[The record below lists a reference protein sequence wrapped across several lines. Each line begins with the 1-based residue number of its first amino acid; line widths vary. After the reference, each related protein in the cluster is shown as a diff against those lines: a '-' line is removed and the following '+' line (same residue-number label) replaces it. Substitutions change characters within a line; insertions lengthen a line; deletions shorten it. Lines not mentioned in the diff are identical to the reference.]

1 MNKYEFLSFVLANSA
16 IVVIGSIVFL
26 IAFIFFLTVKTRKI
40 IERLD
45 DCSKLVNCHQI
56 ALQSFEQ
63 SSYTIDKHNKATLEF
78 LKEIRKI
85 LIAHKGEAF
94 DTQLLK
100 VIDEEMQSQL
110 NINKYDNVSNFEP
123 KETSYFTYFNP
134 KQKTVPKPTDERTE
148 IVYDEPFIEKPT
160 SKINTRQPNIFQ
172 NAADKIIEGF
182 NNVLLFKES
191 KPVDNSVDNVDN
203 QGQNKLPQKDIYC
216 IGRPPKEIKG
226 LPKAVTKE
234 EHFYLRDLKGWKNN

>member
-45 DCSKLVNCHQI
+45 DCSKMVNCHQI

-110 NINKYDNVSNFEP
+110 NINKYNNVSNFEP
-123 KETSYFTYFNP
+123 NKETSFFNP
-134 KQKTVPKPTDERTE
+134 KQKRIVPKQTDERTE
-148 IVYDEPFIEKPT
+148 VIYDEPFIEKPKI
-160 SKINTRQPNIFQ
+160 KINARQPNIFQ

-203 QGQNKLPQKDIYC
+203 QGQNKLPEKDIYC
-216 IGRPPKEIKG
+216 IGKPPKEIKG
-226 LPKAVTKE
+226 LPKAAMKE
-234 EHFYLRDLKGWKNN
+234 EQFFLKDLKGWKNN

>member
-26 IAFIFFLTVKTRKI
+26 IALIFFLTVKTRKI

-123 KETSYFTYFNP
+123 KETSYFNP
-134 KQKTVPKPTDERTE
+134 KQKTVPNKLNGE
-148 IVYDEPFIEKPT
+148 ITQVVYDEPFIEKPKNKSNYLEKAFQSAMKKIST
-160 SKINTRQPNIFQ
+160 SIIKDTITR
-172 NAADKIIEGF
+172 A
-182 NNVLLFKES
+182 
-191 KPVDNSVDNVDN
+191 VDNSVDNVDN

-234 EHFYLRDLKGWKNN
+234 EQFYLRDLKGWKNN